1 MVNVGNVLFEQMWKH
16 KSFCVKHS
24 NDHFHEWSFGMLSN
38 HMANILIYCGKKLS
52 KAQNSSKA
60 IILKKAFLMLSSKF
74 RGK

>member
-1 MVNVGNVLFEQMWKH
+1 
-16 KSFCVKHS
+16 
-24 NDHFHEWSFGMLSN
+24 MLSN

-60 IILKKAFLMLSSKF
+60 ILKKAFLMLSSKF